1 MCKYCSHLKE
11 LRAEDKKLY
20 EMRKRLM
27 DKAFL
32 RKERLLRLAL
42 NELEFFVFVCLLIDD
57 FKRADVVSRLVD
69 DIQKELERQVI

>member
-32 RKERLLRLAL
+32 RKERLLERAFNL
-42 NELEFFVFVCLLIDD
+42 LEDVCQAQHDGERVSQMAIFVLQ
-57 FKRADVVSRLVD
+57 D